1 MIRGFL
7 GLPWFVW
14 AALALIIAVIYTF
27 VWPQKAV
34 TEMAGFRFLIVRWGH
49 AVTWLLLTINFVLRG
64 ISPSLQGAANL
75 VALAGGLIYLLFLL
89 STFVVK

>member
-7 GLPWFVW
+7 ALPWFVW
-14 AALALIIAVIYTF
+14 AVLALLIAVIYTF
-27 VWPQKAV
+27 IWPQKAV
-34 TEMAGFRFLIVRWGH
+34 TETAGFRFLLLRWGH
-49 AVTWLLLTINFVLRG
+49 AVTWLLLTINFVVRG
-64 ISPSLQGAANL
+64 ISPSLHDAANL